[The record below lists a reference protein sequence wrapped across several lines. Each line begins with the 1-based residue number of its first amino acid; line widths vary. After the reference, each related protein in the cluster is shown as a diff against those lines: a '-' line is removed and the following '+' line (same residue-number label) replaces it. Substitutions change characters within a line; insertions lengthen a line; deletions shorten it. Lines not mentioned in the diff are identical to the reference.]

1 MTDEPVQPVE
11 NLRLALLGQLGE
23 DAAHLYPAELEKQF
37 PRILKR
43 IVELWRSPDLDR
55 YFEELMTT
63 SRYDRQG
70 FPEPVALELLRLSSL
85 HASYRLSVTGEVS
98 PWDVVLDPELFK
110 KLG

>member
-1 MTDEPVQPVE
+1 MADETLHPVE
-11 NLRLALLGQLGE
+11 DLRQALLAQLGE
-23 DAAHLYPAELEKQF
+23 DAGHLYPVELEKQF
-37 PRILKR
+37 PRILQR
-43 IVELWRSPDLDR
+43 IVELWRSPALDH

-85 HASYRLSVTGEVS
+85 HASYRLSATGAAS

-110 KLG
+110 KPD